1 MIQEVKILKR
11 FIKVIIWAGSLT
23 VSYQL
28 YQRQLGSIAFI
39 LLSFYFFIH
48 AKKEFFR
55 NNRHADD
62 EMKRSTKEKS

>member
-11 FIKVIIWAGSLT
+11 FIKGIIWAGALT

-39 LLSFYFFIH
+39 LLSFYFFLN
-48 AKKEFFR
+48 AKKEFSR
-55 NNRHADD
+55 NDRHEVD
-62 EMKRSTKEKS
+62 EMKRSTRKKS